1 MVSTRPA
8 ARRITTG
15 SVVHQLQLVGLAV
28 ERRLPGSEVHGARTR
43 SALYVVGALQIVL
56 TLLYAYLALTA
67 DKSLYL
73 AFLPST
79 NYLFW
84 IPVFVALGGLA
95 LTFIALLGSVSAGWL
110 VALLN
115 LPLALTALY
124 VDGLVLSFGL
134 VAALLASAGWLAHG
148 LIADAQQRPDPE
160 LDP

>member
-8 ARRITTG
+8 ARRISTG
-15 SVVHQLQLVGLAV
+15 SVVSQLQLVGRTV
-28 ERRLPGSEVHGARTR
+28 ERHLPGSGVHAERTR
-43 SALYVVGALQIVL
+43 SALYVVGGLQL
-56 TLLYAYLALTA
+56 LLALLYSYLAITA

-79 NYLFW
+79 NHLFW
-84 IPVFVALGGLA
+84 IPVFVALGGMG

-124 VDGLVLSFGL
+124 VDNVLLSFAL
-134 VAALLASAGWLAHG
+134 VGALLASAVWLARG
-148 LIADAQQRPDPE
+148 LVSDAERRPDPE
-160 LDP
+160 LEP